1 MIYNML
7 GLGLPFIAAIFSI
20 PFLIANLGDSV
31 FGILTLIWAVVS
43 YFSLFDFGLGRSL
56 TLELS
61 IAYSKEQYD
70 RILDLVFTS
79 LIALVFLGGVA
90 GVFML
95 LFIPYISVE
104 TVGQVDSNQIK
115 WCILA
120 MAVAMPAITLTS
132 GLRGILESKGEFKLI
147 NLIRFPMG
155 LYTFLGPVLSII
167 IFGNNL
173 LAISIFLVVG
183 RVLAMLVH
191 YWFVM
196 KLFHKEDI
204 NIQKG
209 EFKKNELKSLV
220 YSGGWMTVSNVVS
233 PLMTYLDRFFIGS
246 SVSTAA
252 IAYYVTPQELISKLS
267 IIPISITSVLFPT
280 ISGNIGN
287 KKVQKELYWNTS
299 KLLLLIMLPLISGF
313 IFYSHEILALWIS
326 DDFADKSSYVMQ
338 IISVGMFFTC
348 LAQVPF
354 SLIQGNGYV
363 RFTAVVHLIE
373 LPIYCVVM
381 YVLGLKHGVEG
392 VALAWTSRN
401 IIDYLIM
408 LYKAKSIIK

>member
-120 MAVAMPAITLTS
+120 MVVAMRAITFTS
-132 GLRGILESKGEFKLI
+132 WLRGILVSKGEFKLI

-191 YWFVM
+191 YWLVM

-204 NIQKG
+204 DIQNGK
-209 EFKKNELKSLV
+209 FKKNEVQSLV
-220 YSGGWMTVSNVVS
+220 YLGGCMTVSNFV
-233 PLMTYLDRFFIGS
+233 
-246 SVSTAA
+246 
-252 IAYYVTPQELISKLS
+252 
-267 IIPISITSVLFPT
+267 IT
-280 ISGNIGN
+280 
-287 KKVQKELYWNTS
+287 
-299 KLLLLIMLPLISGF
+299 
-313 IFYSHEILALWIS
+313 
-326 DDFADKSSYVMQ
+326 VM
-338 IISVGMFFTC
+338 
-348 LAQVPF
+348 
-354 SLIQGNGYV
+354 
-363 RFTAVVHLIE
+363 
-373 LPIYCVVM
+373 IY
-381 YVLGLKHGVEG
+381 
-392 VALAWTSRN
+392 
-401 IIDYLIM
+401 
-408 LYKAKSIIK
+408 